1 MISEIY
7 FNQKL
12 LVVNW
17 KDDLYTCSQFGWKRM
32 AVYFMYNYI
41 LLIARS
47 KFKKNKTFCMM
58 SFCMKAISNLR
69 NLIVTLKMPELC
81 YNLAFTFSV
90 NECVHFESCI
100 FPLQHN
106 EDSPVEWQGLYF
118 HMWSILY
125 AINCLVMVRPLLKLH
140 NWSFRPTE
148 SCRVCS

>member
-1 MISEIY
+1 MIYIH
-7 FNQKL
+7 
-12 LVVNW
+12 VVNLVGKEW
-17 KDDLYTCSQFGWKRM
+17 PFTSCIIIFYS
-32 AVYFMYNYI
+32 
-41 LLIARS
+41 LLDQNL
-47 KFKKNKTFCMM
+47 KKKKTFCMM
-58 SFCMKAISNLR
+58 SFCMKVISNLR